1 MLISTTSARSPLLES
16 YGFLSDQAPVITTRP
31 TAALADTLLR
41 DSLKLHRRA
50 TQKPGRE
57 QQYSE
62 TDLRQVIDRFRPC
75 GYQAADLSD
84 HVAHIEDSETLHFEF
99 GNAAH
104 LLGSAW
110 LALTVDGSRVVFSGD
125 VGGRSNHLPEI
136 DEPPQA
142 DALFLESTYGDTH
155 SHTSATDTRTDIY
168 NEAVDAATDGKPVLI
183 PCFGVGRS
191 QELLYMFKTGFTR
204 FRKRTESS

>member
-1 MLISTTSARSPLLES
+1 MEDCSPDLRGLDEGQIDAVFLTHAHIDHVGSLPLLES

-75 GYQAADLSD
+75 GYQQQTS
-84 HVAHIEDSETLHFEF
+84 VITSHI
-99 GNAAH
+99 
-104 LLGSAW
+104 
-110 LALTVDGSRVVFSGD
+110 SRIAKRSISNLEMRPTYWVVPG
-125 VGGRSNHLPEI
+125 
-136 DEPPQA
+136 
-142 DALFLESTYGDTH
+142 
-155 SHTSATDTRTDIY
+155 
-168 NEAVDAATDGKPVLI
+168 
-183 PCFGVGRS
+183 
-191 QELLYMFKTGFTR
+191 
-204 FRKRTESS
+204 

>member
-1 MLISTTSARSPLLES
+1 MLISTTSARSPVGELRL
-16 YGFLSDQAPVITTRP
+16 FSDQAPVITTRP

-99 GNAAH
+99 EMRPTY
-104 LLGSAW
+104 W
-110 LALTVDGSRVVFSGD
+110 VVPG
-125 VGGRSNHLPEI
+125 
-136 DEPPQA
+136 
-142 DALFLESTYGDTH
+142 
-155 SHTSATDTRTDIY
+155 
-168 NEAVDAATDGKPVLI
+168 
-183 PCFGVGRS
+183 
-191 QELLYMFKTGFTR
+191 
-204 FRKRTESS
+204 